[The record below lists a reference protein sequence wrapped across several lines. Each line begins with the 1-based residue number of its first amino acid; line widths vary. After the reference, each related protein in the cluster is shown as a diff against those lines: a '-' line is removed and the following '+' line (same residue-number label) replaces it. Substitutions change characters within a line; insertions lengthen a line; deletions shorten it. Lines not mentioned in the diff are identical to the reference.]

1 MTYKFG
7 FSCKCCSNKK
17 VLISRAML
25 EEEGGVGATR
35 QSERVVKENRQ
46 LVNYSFLHKERRPV
60 SQF

>member
-1 MTYKFG
+1 
-7 FSCKCCSNKK
+7 
-17 VLISRAML
+17 ML